1 MTLAEETT
9 VDELELETELET
21 EEPTIPDEDD
31 KQDEE
36 ETGTGEDEK
45 DIDSDDETESDDEMS
60 NDDSDEVIISIGD
73 ESLTPKEKPKT
84 PDWVREIRKSNKELK
99 KENRK
104 LQEQVQAVAGVT
116 TQPTTLGKKPK
127 LEDFEYEEDKFEKAL
142 DEWHEKKHEIKKA
155 EIATQAKK
163 QEEQA
168 RWQSKIDSYNTAKSK
183 LKVSNFEDAE
193 DIVEDTLNKTQQGI
207 IKGYVKKPADM
218 VYALGNYP
226 KVLKELAAVTDPVEF
241 SIQIGKLETKIS
253 TKQPK
258 RKPATKPEKL
268 LKSSGGKTGSSQ
280 SALDKLRAEAK
291 KTGDMTKYFK
301 YKKQMEK

>member
-60 NDDSDEVIISIGD
+60 DDDSDEVIISIGD
-73 ESLTPKEKPKT
+73 ESLTPKDKPET

-127 LEDFEYEEDKFEKAL
+127 MEDFDYEEDKFEKAL
-142 DEWHEKKHEIKKA
+142 DEWHDKKYEFKNA
-155 EIATQAKK
+155 ETAVQAKK
-163 QEEQA
+163 QEEQD
-168 RWQSKIDSYNTAKSK
+168 RWQSKMDSYNTAKSK
-183 LKVSNFEDAE
+183 LKVRNFEDAE
-193 DIVEDTLNKTQQGI
+193 DIFEDTLDSTQQGI
-207 IKGYVKKPADM
+207 IKGYAKNPVNV

-226 KVLKELAAVTDPVEF
+226 KVLKELAAIKDPVQF
-241 SIQIGKLETKIS
+241 SIKLGELETKIS
-253 TKQPK
+253 TTEPK
-258 RKPATKPEKL
+258 RKPSAKPEKL

-280 SALDKLRAEAK
+280 STLDKLRAESK
-291 KTGDMTKYFK
+291 KTGDMTEYFR